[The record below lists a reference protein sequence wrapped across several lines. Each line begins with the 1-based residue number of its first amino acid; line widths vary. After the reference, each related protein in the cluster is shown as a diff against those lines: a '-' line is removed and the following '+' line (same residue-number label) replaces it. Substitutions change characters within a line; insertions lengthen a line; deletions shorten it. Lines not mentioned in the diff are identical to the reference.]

1 MPELPSLLQASGF
14 YFLKRERQRYL
25 LSFDRRL
32 EMPSVS
38 SARRSAVGSVDM
50 RAENKSQLG
59 HASKD
64 KEELLYSCAK
74 MKRSVGGTERTEV
87 SKDHRKKNGGRK
99 MKIFNHEL
107 RE

>member
-1 MPELPSLLQASGF
+1 VLYQDHPKMPELPSLLQAFGSC
-14 YFLKRERQRYL
+14 FLERERQRYL

-50 RAENKSQLG
+50 RAEKKSQLG

-64 KEELLYSCAK
+64 KEDLAHSSAK
-74 MKRSVGGTERTEV
+74 IETEGRRS
-87 SKDHRKKNGGRK
+87 
-99 MKIFNHEL
+99 
-107 RE
+107 